1 VIDKRFDL
9 AAALADVHDGAT
21 VLVGGFGAAG
31 GPIELL
37 HALIDQGA
45 KHLTVVSNN
54 TGAGNVGLAALIE
67 QGRVAKVICSFPRTA
82 NSTVFQDKYRAREI
96 ELELVPQGTL
106 AERLR
111 AGGAGIPAF
120 YTATAAG
127 TRLAEGKEAR
137 RFGDREFVLEY
148 GLRADFALIKC
159 RRADRLG
166 NLVYNK
172 TARNFAPI
180 MAMAAKTTIVQAE
193 SYVEAGDIDP
203 EIVVTPGVFVDRI
216 VTIPKALQESTLVAA
231 GARYP

>member
-1 VIDKRFDL
+1 VINKRFE
-9 AAALADVHDGAT
+9 LADAVADVSDGST

-31 GPIELL
+31 SPIELV

-54 TGAGNVGLAALIE
+54 TGSGNVGLAALIK

-127 TRLAEGKEAR
+127 TRLAEGKETR
-137 RFGDREFVLEY
+137 RFGDREFVMEY

-159 RRADRLG
+159 KRADRLG

-180 MAMAAKTTIVQAE
+180 MAIAAKTTIVQAE
-193 SYVEAGDIDP
+193 SYVAAGDLDP
-203 EIVVTPGVFVDRI
+203 ETIVTPGVFVDRI
-216 VTIPKALQESTLVAA
+216 VTIPNAVQEAVLVAA
-231 GARYP
+231 GASYP

>member
-1 VIDKRFDL
+1 MIDKRFEL
-9 AAALADVHDGAT
+9 AAAVADVQDGAT

-45 KHLTVVSNN
+45 RNLTVVSNN
-54 TGAGNVGLAALIE
+54 TGSGNVGLAALIKH
-67 QGRVAKVICSFPRTA
+67 GRVAKAICSFPRTA
-82 NSTVFQDKYRAREI
+82 NSTVFQDIYRAGEI

-111 AGGAGIPAF
+111 AGGAGVAAF

-127 TRLAEGKEAR
+127 TRLAEGKETR
-137 RFGDREFVLEY
+137 RFGDREYVLEY

-159 RRADRLG
+159 KRADRLG
-166 NLVYNK
+166 NLIYNK

-180 MAMAAKTTIVQAE
+180 MAMAAQTTIVQTE
-193 SYVEAGDIDP
+193 SYVEAGGIDP

-216 VTIPKALQESTLVAA
+216 VTIPNPSQESTLVAA
-231 GARYP
+231 GASYP